1 VYNNSIPPKD
11 KAGIARLSIIAHR
24 LIDGLA
30 IISTVV
36 LILFNKLDATIGLPI
51 IALIAGV
58 WLNNSKRNSNNGNG
72 PSVIIGALAGFA
84 KLLGAHI

>member
-1 VYNNSIPPKD
+1 MSENSIPPKD
-11 KAGIARLSIIAHR
+11 KASVAKLSIIAHR

-36 LILFNKLDATIGLPI
+36 LILFDKLDATVGLPI

-58 WLNNSKRNSNNGNG
+58 WLNSAKNKEGPGNG
-72 PSVIIGALAGFA
+72 SSVILAAFTGFA
-84 KLLGAHI
+84 KLWGVQI

>member
-1 VYNNSIPPKD
+1 MTNDSIPPKD
-11 KAGIARLSIIAHR
+11 KAGIAKLSIIAHR

-36 LILFNKLDATIGLPI
+36 LILFNKLDATVGLPI

-58 WLNNSKRNSNNGNG
+58 WLNNSKNKDTTGG
-72 PSVIIGALAGFA
+72 PSIILAAFTGFA
-84 KLLGAHI
+84 KLWGVDI